1 MLRNI
6 RFVLTSEVNP
16 YFRVCLKSK
25 CLVEMMI
32 IQGADYNI
40 VLFYPLLI
48 DFRIENDNVL
58 VITEIKPT
66 FLI

>member
-6 RFVLTSEVNP
+6 RFVLTSEVKP

-32 IQGADYNI
+32 IRGADYT
-40 VLFYPLLI
+40 VVFYPLLI
-48 DFRIENDNVL
+48 GFRIEKDNVL
-58 VITEIKPT
+58 VIAEMKPT